1 MAVSTNKIQTSLYL
15 GLEGLCEKIRVDINK
30 GLTGSDL
37 PERRDYFGHNVAKKP
52 IAEGFWAKFWGA
64 LQDFML
70 KVLIVS
76 GTVSITTEMIIS
88 GPEQRKTC
96 KLIDQRFLQR
106 VSSFYFATNPGG

>member
-1 MAVSTNKIQTSLYL
+1 MAVSNSKLQTSLYS

-37 PERRDYFGHNVAKKP
+37 PERKEFFGSNVAKKP
-52 IAEGFWAKFWGA
+52 VAEGFWAKFWAA

-76 GTVSITTEMIIS
+76 GVVSITTEMIIS
-88 GPEQRKTC
+88 DSEARKTG
-96 KLIDQRFLQR
+96 KLIDQRFLLR
-106 VSSFYFATNPGG
+106 VSSCYFASNPGG